1 MANSSTSS
9 TQLDGAEWNRGGFKF
24 SSAMVWTND
33 AIQFLKKGAVG
44 KLHSHDI
51 EVTFIAMVNVIE
63 SESIKHKWNVREF
76 AKQNWAKRKMK
87 AIIQL
92 SYLIFPS

>member
-1 MANSSTSS
+1 
-9 TQLDGAEWNRGGFKF
+9 
-24 SSAMVWTND
+24 MVWTND

-76 AKQNWAKRKMK
+76 AKQN
-87 AIIQL
+87 
-92 SYLIFPS
+92 